1 MCSQR
6 MNNSKNKKYSK
17 RREFRHEKTNGDESL
32 FYATRIATRIGN
44 DNNLRILFVSM
55 LNVYF
60 SFGSLG
66 D

>member
-32 FYATRIATRIGN
+32 FYATRIGN